1 MAQSGQ
7 RLQKIGEIQN
17 EKSSSSK
24 KEISISSP
32 CGYHSSLPSVV
43 PLHDPPC
50 EAPPS
55 PWHQMRTEFPCKLKR
70 EDNGRQVML
79 LLRSTKICQLH
90 ILAQPT
96 FLCLCRPPSSPSPD
110 TCYYILI
117 IVYILY
123 YLHYIYIYCHFILL
137 SPLPIPVLV
146 VLPIFLPTPV
156 LPLAASAPIPAGRQN
171 NDDHACVSLTS

>member
-17 EKSSSSK
+17 EKSSSSN

-55 PWHQMRTEFPCKLKR
+55 PWHQMKTEFPCKLKR

-79 LLRSTKICQLH
+79 LLRSIKLH

-96 FLCLCRPPSSPSPD
+96 FLCLCHPPSSPSPD
-110 TCYYILI
+110 TCYYILNIYCI
-117 IVYILY
+117 IYIIYIFIVILY
-123 YLHYIYIYCHFILL
+123 CYL
-137 SPLPIPVLV
+137 PLPIPVLI

-156 LPLAASAPIPAGRQN
+156 LPLAASAPIPAGRHN
-171 NDDHACVSLTS
+171 MMVLVMLVFR